1 VDLARSFPPESPG
14 RVPHLDRTV
23 HSVGQKVFAR
33 HPKPVNGRKRFQ
45 LGTIVFAH
53 DCTASESYVQHGKIL
68 YDIRFQADKVLITR
82 VPQSAIRNSHQSIF
96 WRLLRPEFV
105 KHRGRSLTEKY
116 FPVSEVSSP
125 SRGAVAD
132 EKVSVKNSN
141 PLVDDTESYQYRSSD
156 GDEDARSSA
165 AHGMEAAHTQQWLAS
180 PLRISL
186 QLSQVIDD
194 NQNPL
199 KADLR
204 CVPPNAPSAGSCPLS
219 FNPSSAVHSTASARA
234 LEAPCEASAY
244 SAAEALLEYQAASIS
259 TSASSQVL
267 SASKIV
273 SADANYTTAD
283 GICAGTDSGMSTDGM
298 RKDGATSYS
307 DGSVSSRS
315 FTGDEYYHH
324 YSNMNRNKTYF
335 NYDNYLQYQI
345 DNCCSTDPDNLTER
359 NGGDCDDN
367 SSRPRG
373 ESKSA
378 MYAHDDSCTYGH
390 ADGMLSYQSDFSI
403 LNQNPDD
410 FLHSATALHSAVP
423 ERGASVRKIEGHPCY
438 HPSAPQTAA
447 VDAKVDLRNYIPSYS
462 GGELLFDYQS
472 TAPSYASAVS
482 ASHVNKQL
490 DPALKGIA
498 VNPPKSNRNSGR
510 RNRVRSRSEDLSRTH
525 HHESPCM
532 SLINASVA
540 VESLRIC
547 PDETYNEG
555 RCVTNNRVE
564 DINSGDSSN
573 VVSKPVSESR
583 RVKSRSGSLG
593 AAPGSL
599 SECPV
604 GTCGAREKHLIEP
617 QTLIP
622 DHNRAEGE
630 KSGGKISTVPIYK
643 PVHAAV
649 RGSPGLPAAAAT
661 DPKDPPPLSADS
673 LSAFSGDTD
682 CNVGSM

>member
-23 HSVGQKVFAR
+23 HSVGQKVFTR

-186 QLSQVIDD
+186 QPSQVIDD

-630 KSGGKISTVPIYK
+630 KSGGKISTVPIYT